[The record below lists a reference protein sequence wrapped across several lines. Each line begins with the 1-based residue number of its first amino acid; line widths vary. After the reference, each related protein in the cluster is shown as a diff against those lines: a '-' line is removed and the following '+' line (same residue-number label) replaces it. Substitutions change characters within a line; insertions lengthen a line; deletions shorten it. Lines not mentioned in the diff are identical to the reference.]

1 MSTGELPEWPEGLGC
16 ARDDKRTHLE
26 QHMMDECIDRVAF
39 ERAGHPR
46 LAPQLCARLAEYA
59 NEVQH

>member
-1 MSTGELPEWPEGLGC
+1 MGC
-16 ARDDKRTHLE
+16 ARDDERTHLE
-26 QHMMDECIDRVAF
+26 QHVMDECIDRVAF

-59 NEVQH
+59 YEVQH